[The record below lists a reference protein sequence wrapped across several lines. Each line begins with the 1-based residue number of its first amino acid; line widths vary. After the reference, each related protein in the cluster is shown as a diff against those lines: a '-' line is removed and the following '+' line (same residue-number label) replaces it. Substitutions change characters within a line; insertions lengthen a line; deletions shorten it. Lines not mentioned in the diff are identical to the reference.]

1 MFILLSLPNM
11 WKPADALF
19 NDIMK
24 HSLNGIVHSWTFLNF
39 TTRVQ
44 GYSTFSFS
52 LGPNSMPG
60 HIFIFVHILLSSRG
74 YPPLKDPAPTQT

>member
-1 MFILLSLPNM
+1 MLILLRLPNT

-24 HSLNGIVHSWTFLNF
+24 HSLNGIVHSWTFFNF
-39 TTRVQ
+39 TTCLQ
-44 GYSTFSFS
+44 GYSTFSFFQ
-52 LGPNSMPG
+52 GPNSMPG

-74 YPPLKDPAPTQT
+74 YSSLKDPAPT